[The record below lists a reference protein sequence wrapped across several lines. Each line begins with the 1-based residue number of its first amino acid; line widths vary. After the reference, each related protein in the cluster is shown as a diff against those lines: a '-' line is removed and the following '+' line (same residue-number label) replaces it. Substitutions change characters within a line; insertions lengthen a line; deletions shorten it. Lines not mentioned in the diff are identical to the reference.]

1 MPAEQ
6 MSEDEVLQVKVKA
19 EDLESG
25 IARLEL
31 TWDGETVQQGNEI
44 ALTGLAG
51 KHMFTARA
59 VNGVGLVTE
68 AAVEVTVTAGDQAAG
83 VPGIPVLSD
92 NHGHGNGLR
101 DGNYTITMNMW
112 WGNNAKEYKLYENG
126 ELLNTQKLSA
136 STPAAQKASTSIEGR
151 ANGTYVYTCELTN
164 AKGTTACQPLTV
176 IVRDAAPSKP
186 ELSHDNW
193 DGDGNYT
200 ITMNMWWGTN
210 ATSYR
215 LYENGTEVDSQP
227 LTVSSPNAQTA
238 RFEIK
243 DRAIGEYEYV
253 VEWINAS
260 GKTTSE
266 PIRVSVTR

>member
-1 MPAEQ
+1 M
-6 MSEDEVLQVKVKA
+6 
-19 EDLESG
+19 
-25 IARLEL
+25 
-31 TWDGETVQQGNEI
+31 
-44 ALTGLAG
+44 
-51 KHMFTARA
+51 
-59 VNGVGLVTE
+59 
-68 AAVEVTVTAGDQAAG
+68 
-83 VPGIPVLSD
+83 
-92 NHGHGNGLR
+92 
-101 DGNYTITMNMW
+101 
-112 WGNNAKEYKLYENG
+112 
-126 ELLNTQKLSA
+126 
-136 STPAAQKASTSIEGR
+136 
-151 ANGTYVYTCELTN
+151 YTCELTN

-210 ATSYR
+210 AASYR